1 MSRLEPPEILGTTN
15 IDLYPLCST
24 QAENRHLKLV
34 FNQASDEN
42 QAAAGPPEISC
53 NVKISSDHAI
63 LSKPNGNSLYITVE
77 SICNLENAVDDNL
90 KINIGFMAP
99 VGQEV

>member
-34 FNQASDEN
+34 FNQASDDF
-42 QAAAGPPEISC
+42 SC